1 MALFDGLN
9 GIILTTDECQ
19 SEKEKERRGDKR
31 EFEERKKKERKG
43 GERELKS

>member
-19 SEKEKERRGDKR
+19 FEKEKEKRDKR
-31 EFEERKKKERKG
+31 EYEEEKKKGKG

>member
-19 SEKEKERRGDKR
+19 AEKEKERRGDEKNLGMRRR
-31 EFEERKKKERKG
+31 EGERE

>member
-19 SEKEKERRGDKR
+19 VEKEKERRGEEGKLRKR
-31 EFEERKKKERKG
+31 GREGKRREKG
-43 GERELKS
+43 N